1 MHNHVIDNSKILAKQ
16 ISERKAYTLKR
27 KQDEAYARSVNDS
40 RLREYIATRDSAI
53 KAGLINPTT
62 KG

>member
-1 MHNHVIDNSKILAKQ
+1 MRNHVIDNSAILAKQ
-16 ISERKAYTLKR
+16 IADRKAYTLKR
-27 KQDEAYARSVNDS
+27 KQDEQRKRSAQDEVMRAS
-40 RLREYIATRDSAI
+40 ISTRDTAI